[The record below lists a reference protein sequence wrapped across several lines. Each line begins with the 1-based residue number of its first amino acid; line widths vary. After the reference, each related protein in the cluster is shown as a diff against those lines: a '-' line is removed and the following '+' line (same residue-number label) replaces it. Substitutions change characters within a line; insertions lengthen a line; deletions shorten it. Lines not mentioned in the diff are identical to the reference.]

1 MAAIYSNENYPLGIV
16 EELRKLG
23 HDVLTARE
31 AGNAG
36 RGVPDDEVLEFASNA
51 GRAVITHNRRHFF
64 RLHIEKAA
72 RHAGIIACTYDPDEA
87 RQARRVHD
95 AIAEAGGELAGKVLR
110 VYRPEAG

>member
-1 MAAIYSNENYPLGIV
+1 MAALYSNENYPLGIV

-36 RGVPDDEVLEFASNA
+36 RGVPDDEVLHFASNA
-51 GRAVITHNRRHFF
+51 GRAVITHNRLHFF
-64 RLHIEKAA
+64 RLHHDTGG

-87 RQARRVHD
+87 RQALRVHD

-110 VYRPEAG
+110 IHRPNAA